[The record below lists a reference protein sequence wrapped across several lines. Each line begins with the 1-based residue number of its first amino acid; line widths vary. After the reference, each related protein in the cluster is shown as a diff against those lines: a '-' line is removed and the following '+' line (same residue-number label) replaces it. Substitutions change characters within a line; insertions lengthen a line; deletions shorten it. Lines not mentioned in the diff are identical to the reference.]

1 MATKTKTKA
10 PAKEKKVS
18 PKTGRPVG
26 APEGRVLKQVTRDR
40 IRAGVLL
47 DRWQKIAEGKIV
59 ADPQQL
65 AIQERAIRGL
75 MAKVLPDLSSTDVN
89 AMLKGDLKI
98 EMVQFKRK

>member
-1 MATKTKTKA
+1 MPTKTKTKA
-10 PAKEKKVS
+10 PAKKKKKVA
-18 PKTGRPVG
+18 KKKVG
-26 APEGRVLKQVTRDR
+26 APAGRKLKQITRDR

-75 MAKVLPDLSSTDVN
+75 MAKVLPDLSSTDIN
-89 AMLKGDLKI
+89 AMMKGDLKI